1 MNIQE
6 FIKSLESKLTH
17 DIDLSYHVDI
27 NSIDQND
34 AYNSIY
40 EMLDKA
46 GAFNIE
52 IIYYSRAMD
61 YLMNHDCSLN
71 ESLNIAAEIGYEVQN
86 LNSEIL
92 ASLLASTNARNE
104 FVDLEDEI
112 NDYFNRLTDEA

>member
-27 NSIDQND
+27 ASIDQND